1 MFPLFW
7 LFGALTLITPK
18 VNRIFMPWFKDFA
31 PSAESWLDTLET
43 EAEKEEYL
51 ARTRVTERRWAKW
64 CLVAFSLLLLLAAAA
79 AGIAVGVSK
88 IQ

>member
-1 MFPLFW
+1 MS
-7 LFGALTLITPK
+7 
-18 VNRIFMPWFKDFA
+18 WFKDFA
-31 PSAESWLDTLET
+31 PSTESWLDTLET

-51 ARTRVTERRWAKW
+51 ARMRVTERKWAKC
-64 CLVAFSLLLLLAAAA
+64 CLIAFSLLLLVVAAA